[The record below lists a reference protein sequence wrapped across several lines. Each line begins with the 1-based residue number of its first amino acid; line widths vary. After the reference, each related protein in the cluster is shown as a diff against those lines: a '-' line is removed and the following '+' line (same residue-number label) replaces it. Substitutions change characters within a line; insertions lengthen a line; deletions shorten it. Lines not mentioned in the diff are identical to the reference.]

1 MKAAKAEVLIFI
13 GFIFILSGTIVLEKP
28 FIIRTYENAA
38 SLGFLCDTAMHGNAD
53 PNSFDP
59 DRDKYYEQN
68 AVNGELARARS
79 YNQNIYAIQNRQGF
93 IYEDKYTDP
102 DYDAILNG
110 PHGMMCVI
118 EIPSINVIL
127 PVGHGTG
134 TDLLRN
140 AAGHMHGTSLPVG
153 GPSTHAVIAAH
164 SGLVD
169 RELFTHLPAMRTGD
183 VFNIYVLGEKHTYIV
198 DNISTRL
205 PSETDV
211 LSISRGEDLITLM
224 TCVPYGINTH
234 RLFVRG
240 ARCINNENSSASDL
254 LTARRKE
261 YVRSVLFIAGMFL
274 TAAAE
279 TAFYVIH
286 VHKAISRTG
295 TPRNIL

>member
-1 MKAAKAEVLIFI
+1 MKAIQAEVLIFI

-28 FIIRTYENAA
+28 FIIRTFENAA
-38 SLGFLCDTAMHGNAD
+38 SFGFLCDTAMIGKTD
-53 PNSFDP
+53 PNCFDP
-59 DRDKYYEQN
+59 DKGQYYEQS
-68 AVNGELARARS
+68 AVNSELSRARS
-79 YNQNIYAIQNRQGF
+79 YNQNICVIQNRQGF

-102 DYDAILNG
+102 NYDAILNG
-110 PHGMMCVI
+110 PYGMMCVI
-118 EIPSINVIL
+118 EIPSINVLL

-134 TDLLRN
+134 TDLLRD

-164 SGLVD
+164 SGLAD
-169 RELFTHLPAMRTGD
+169 RELFTRLPGIRTGD

-198 DNISTRL
+198 DNISTHL
-205 PSETDV
+205 PSETV
-211 LSISRGEDLITLM
+211 PLSISRGEDLITLM

-240 ARCINNENSSASDL
+240 VRCINNMNCSASDL

-274 TAAAE
+274 AAAAE
-279 TAFYVIH
+279 TAFYAIH
-286 VHKAISRTG
+286 VHKAISRTR
-295 TPRNIL
+295 TLRRF